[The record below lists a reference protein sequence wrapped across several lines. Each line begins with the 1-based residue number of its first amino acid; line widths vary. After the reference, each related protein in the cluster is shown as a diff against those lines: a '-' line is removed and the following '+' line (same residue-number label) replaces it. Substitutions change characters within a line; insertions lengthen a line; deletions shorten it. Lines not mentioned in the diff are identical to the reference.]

1 MTIILDIQSASSS
14 EDAPDEQ
21 SIKRWVSAAIG
32 SKTGDT
38 ELSVRIVDEPEGKL
52 LNETYRGAS
61 GPTNVLSFPFDN
73 EIPEPLALIGDIV
86 VCAPVVKMEAQQQNK
101 DLTAHWAHMIIHG
114 VLHLLGYDHQNDS
127 EAATMEK
134 LETEIM
140 QKLGFPPPYACQQE

>member
-14 EDAPDEQ
+14 EDAPDDQ
-21 SIKRWVSAAIG
+21 SIKRWVSAALD

-38 ELSVRIVDEPEGKL
+38 ELSIRIVDEAEGKA

-61 GPTNVLSFPFDN
+61 GPTNVLSFPFD
-73 EIPEPLALIGDIV
+73 EKTPEPLPLIGDIV
-86 VCAPVVKMEAQQQNK
+86 VCAPVVAREAEQQNK
-101 DLTAHWAHMIIHG
+101 ALNAHWAHMIIHG

-127 EAATMEK
+127 EAAIMEV

-140 QKLGFPPPYACQQE
+140 QKLGFPPPYTCQ

>member
-14 EDAPDEQ
+14 EDAPDDQ
-21 SIKRWVSAAIG
+21 SIKRWVSAALD

-38 ELSVRIVDEPEGKL
+38 ELSIRIVDEAEGKA

-61 GPTNVLSFPFDN
+61 GPTNVLSFPFD
-73 EIPEPLALIGDIV
+73 EKTPEPLPLIGDIV
-86 VCAPVVKMEAQQQNK
+86 VCAPVVATEAEQQNK
-101 DLTAHWAHMIIHG
+101 ALNAHWAHMIIHG

-127 EAATMEK
+127 EAAIMEA

-140 QKLGFPPPYACQQE
+140 QKLGFAPPYKFQ

>member
-1 MTIILDIQSASSS
+1 MTIILDIQSASTS

-21 SIKRWVSAAIG
+21 SIKRWVGAVIDSNQ
-32 SKTGDT
+32 GDT

-61 GPTNVLSFPFDN
+61 GATNVLSFPFEN
-73 EIPEPLALIGDIV
+73 QTPEALPLIGDIV
-86 VCAPVVKMEAQQQNK
+86 VCAPIVQREAKQQNK
-101 DLTAHWAHMIIHG
+101 DLNAHWAHMIIHG

-127 EAATMEK
+127 EAAVMEG

-140 QKLGFPPPYACQQE
+140 QKLGFPPPYACQ

>member
-14 EDAPDEQ
+14 EDAPDDQ
-21 SIKRWVSAAIG
+21 SIKRWVSAALD

-38 ELSVRIVDEPEGKL
+38 ELSVRIVDEDEGKA

-61 GPTNVLSFPFDN
+61 GPTNVLSFPFD
-73 EIPEPLALIGDIV
+73 EKTPEPLPLIGDIV
-86 VCAPVVKMEAQQQNK
+86 VCAPVVVREAKQQNK
-101 DLTAHWAHMIIHG
+101 ALNAHWAHMIIHG

-127 EAATMEK
+127 EAAIMEA

-140 QKLGFPPPYACQQE
+140 QKLGFPPPYKCQ